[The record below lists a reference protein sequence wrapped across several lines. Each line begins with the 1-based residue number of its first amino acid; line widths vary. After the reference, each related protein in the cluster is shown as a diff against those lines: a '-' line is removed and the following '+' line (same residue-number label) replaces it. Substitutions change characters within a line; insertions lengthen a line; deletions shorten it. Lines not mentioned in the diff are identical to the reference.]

1 MNKVININ
9 FQGRI
14 LPIEEQAYEIL
25 KQYIESL
32 RVYFA
37 NEEGRDE
44 IINDIE
50 CRIAELCEDR
60 LKKGTVCIAA
70 SDIDLIITSI
80 GRPADFEAQDGFE
93 QSTTATAHNSNDGRQ
108 QNASGNSNSNFY
120 RDGNRPKRLY
130 RDEQNKVLGGVCSG
144 IANYFVIEPWIVR
157 ILWFFLIGINILAY
171 LILWIAV
178 PSTSI
183 KEVGGVR
190 KRLFR
195 DIDKKII
202 GGVAAGL
209 SKYFGI
215 QVWIVRILFL
225 IPFIRFVANF
235 RHMHLFQFWD
245 APDFPNFL
253 DITFSPGAVFVYIV
267 LWLVLPEAKTSA
279 DKLEMVGEKV
289 DLNSIKNT
297 IQNDMEG
304 FSKRAQSWGSDLY
317 NRNKGTNNSN
327 EENASNET
335 NNEDVATSHNENANK
350 STENHRSTEKR
361 KGLLYYIGRIITL
374 SIKVFVYFILAIV
387 GISLLAAL
395 FGIGVAATALLPL
408 KNFILDDGAQT
419 WSVIGAILLFV
430 WVPII
435 GIVTAVIRKFAGL
448 KKANVWVRSSFIA
461 LWVLGWVCIF
471 YFGSSLGNSF
481 SRHNLPAE
489 QSIALT
495 NPTIDYVEITA
506 APKMKYY
513 ENNWFQFE
521 PFQGFADEDTVYVR
535 NLRIRIVQ
543 SKTDSFEVKIVK
555 LSNGKTVQ
563 NANELA
569 NKINFE
575 LTQQDSLVY
584 LDRGIGINKIDKFRN
599 QHIIMTIA
607 VPIGKRIK
615 ITNKG
620 WSQTNININGRGIR
634 TGTIDRISSD
644 ENWFDEWNEPWDN
657 ESYQYERGVEYKMTK
672 DGLVSLSPI
681 EADDDRSDDSKKMDN
696 ENLDKEIQLQKLK
709 EEREAIKNDIKKLK
723 EEELRKEKIKVVKVN
738 DLKKDNIGGSNIEKM
753 NQIGKAAGKLSDLQW
768 VLDRFTH

>member
-14 LPIEEQAYEIL
+14 LPIEELAYETL

-32 RVYFA
+32 RNYFA

-60 LKKGTVCIAA
+60 LKKGTVCIAVG
-70 SDIDLIITSI
+70 DIDLIIASI

-93 QSTTATAHNSNDGRQ
+93 ASTSQSSQSANQNNYRNNDQNNYHNTSGSNY
-108 QNASGNSNSNFY
+108 SNF
-120 RDGNRPKRLY
+120 DSSNNRPKRLY

-144 IANYFVIEPWIVR
+144 IANYFGIEPLVVR
-157 ILWFFLIGINILAY
+157 ILWFFLIGVNILGY

-178 PSTSI
+178 PSTSV

-195 DIDKKII
+195 DIDNKII

-225 IPFIRFVANF
+225 IPFIRFVVNF
-235 RHMHLFQFWD
+235 KHMHLFQFWD

-317 NRNKGTNNSN
+317 NRNKGNTEANKEGRQTPSN
-327 EENASNET
+327 EEAST
-335 NNEDVATSHNENANK
+335 K
-350 STENHRSTEKR
+350 PTEKR
-361 KGLLYYIGRIITL
+361 KGFIYFIGRIITL
-374 SIKVFVYFILAIV
+374 CIKGFVYFILAIV
-387 GISLLAAL
+387 GVSLLAAL

-408 KNFILDDGAQT
+408 KNFLLEEGAQT

-430 WVPII
+430 WAPIL
-435 GIVTAVIRKFAGL
+435 GIVTAIIRKIAGL
-448 KKANVWVRSSFIA
+448 KKANIWVRSSFWA
-461 LWVLGWVCIF
+461 LWVVGWVMLF
-471 YFGSSLGNSF
+471 YFGSSLASSF

-489 QSIALT
+489 QRIALT
-495 NPTIDYVEITA
+495 NPSIDYLEITA

-513 ENNWFQFE
+513 ENHWYQFE
-521 PFQGFADEDTVYVR
+521 DFQGFSDEDTVYVR

-543 SKTDSFEVKIVK
+543 SLNDSFQIKVVK

-575 LTQQDSLVY
+575 LTQQDSLLY
-584 LDRGIGINKIDKFRN
+584 LDKGIGINKIDKFRN

-620 WSQTNININGRGIR
+620 WSQTNVNINGRGMR
-634 TGTIDRISSD
+634 MGTINRISSD
-644 ENWFDEWNEPWDN
+644 ENWYDEWNEPWDN
-657 ESYQYERGVEYKMTK
+657 ESYSFERGVEYRMTK
-672 DGLVSLSPI
+672 SGLEKI
-681 EADDDRSDDSKKMDN
+681 KRADDFDSNDSSDELGGDDAT
-696 ENLDKEIQLQKLK
+696 ERQKELKELK
-709 EEREAIKNDIKKLK
+709 EERLQLQKELDKPAKKTGNIELGKGETLK
-723 EEELRKEKIKVVKVN
+723 KVN
-738 DLKKDNIGGSNIEKM
+738 
-753 NQIGKAAGKLSDLQW
+753 KAASKLTDLHW
-768 VLDRFTH
+768 VLDRFSY

>member
-93 QSTTATAHNSNDGRQ
+93 ASASQSQ
-108 QNASGNSNSNFY
+108 QNTNQNNYQNSSSNAHSNFESNN
-120 RDGNRPKRLY
+120 NRPKRLF

-144 IANYFVIEPWIVR
+144 IANYFGIEPLIVR

-225 IPFIRFVANF
+225 IPFIRFVVNF

-304 FSKRAQSWGSDLY
+304 FSKRAQSWGSDIY

-327 EENASNET
+327 QENTS
-335 NNEDVATSHNENANK
+335 NNEGTARSHNEDANK
-350 STENHRSTEKR
+350 SSENQRSSEKR

-395 FGIGVAATALLPL
+395 FGIGAAATALLPL
-408 KNFILDDGAQT
+408 KNFLIEDGAQT

-430 WVPII
+430 WVPIL
-435 GIVTAVIRKFAGL
+435 GIVTAVIRKIAGL
-448 KKANVWVRSSFIA
+448 KKANVWVRSSFWA
-461 LWVLGWVCIF
+461 LWIVGWVMLF

-481 SRHNLPAE
+481 SRHNIPAE

-495 NPTIDYVEITA
+495 NPKIDYVEITA

-513 ENNWFQFE
+513 ENNWLQFE
-521 PFQGFADEDTVYVR
+521 PFQGFANEDTVYVR

-569 NKINFE
+569 SKINFE

-615 ITNKG
+615 INNKG
-620 WSQTNININGRGIR
+620 WSQTNVNINGRGMR

-644 ENWFDEWNEPWDN
+644 ENWYDEWNEPWDN
-657 ESYQYERGVEYKMTK
+657 ESYQFDRGVEYKMTK
-672 DGLVSLSPI
+672 TGLEELQRDYKTMMDN
-681 EADDDRSDDSKKMDN
+681 DDSNSDDKQDELS
-696 ENLDKEIQLQKLK
+696 DKEIQLQKLK

-723 EEELRKEKIKVVKVN
+723 EEELQKDKIKVVKVN
-738 DLKKDNIGGSNIEKM
+738 EFKKDDIGSSNIEKM